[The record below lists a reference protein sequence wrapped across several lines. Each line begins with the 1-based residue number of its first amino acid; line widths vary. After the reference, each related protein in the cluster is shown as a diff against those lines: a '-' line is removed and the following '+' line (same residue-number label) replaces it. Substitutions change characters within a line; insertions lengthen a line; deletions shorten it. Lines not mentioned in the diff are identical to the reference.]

1 MSLSSFATQ
10 NSMMLKYFSF
20 FLFLLLSAGLFAQG
34 TSALKGNGQI
44 TGIVLDADSKLPIEY
59 ATVILYSKG
68 AKNAVGGATANEK
81 GIFKVADLPTGIY
94 KMDVEFVGY
103 KTISIDNIEIDNTH
117 LSVNTNTISL
127 VKSKSTLAEVTVRSS
142 AKTIDNKIDKM
153 VFNAEKDISA
163 QNGVATDLLK
173 KIPMVSVDIDGNV
186 QLAGTSSIR
195 FLINGRPSV
204 AYGSNINEVLQSIPA
219 SEIKTVEVITNP
231 GAKYDADGLGGI
243 INIVLK
249 QNKTR
254 GYNGSIS
261 TSIGTRIEN
270 GSLNLAARN
279 NNFGAS
285 LFIASNARLLAATPM
300 TMTRTTIDSL
310 NKTYNYMLQDGS
322 SDVKRQGT
330 HSGLNLDWTYLKK
343 NSFNASFGL
352 NGFGFDAT
360 GANTQT
366 LSSQSFGGALVQ
378 NALLHNITTNSFS
391 ENGNYNYSG
400 SYKRTFDKEGRE
412 FELSYNA
419 GASSFNI
426 NSGTTQYNLANQMMV
441 YGSANLNGTKETE
454 SELKFDY
461 SEPISDNIKLNL
473 GSKITNLG
481 IASATNVFLQSST
494 QPLKQNN
501 SLSNTLDYNQHV
513 VAVYSE
519 LEFPIKNWVE
529 VKLGGRFEQT
539 NVNAA
544 FSKATQPVNPSYN
557 NFVPSIFFKRKLG
570 EDNSIK
576 ISYSRRINRPGTE
589 ELNPYINTTDPKNM
603 TQGNPYLLPELGERI
618 ELTYSQELK
627 ELGSIM
633 LTVFQRNSNQDIQPY
648 VVYYP
653 SLQVGD
659 SLYYNVNLSKSQ
671 NIGLEKNTGIN
682 VFGDL
687 KFSNAFSIRTNFSYY
702 FRKIYNSIDQNYN
715 ASSQNYRANIN
726 LTYEFSKTLVSECFG
741 NFNSARNEV
750 QGKYPA
756 NLSYS
761 FALRKKFWN
770 GKGSLG
776 LLANNPFA
784 EYVKQQTLIS
794 GPNFNSNSIRYVP
807 SRSFGISFNWRFGKL
822 EFKKERK
829 EEGAMEEN
837 VN

>member
-1 MSLSSFATQ
+1 MV
-10 NSMMLKYFSF
+10 KYFVTC
-20 FLFLLLSAGLFAQG
+20 LFLISSVGVYAQSVI
-34 TSALKGNGQI
+34 TKKGNGQI
-44 TGIVLDADSKLPIEY
+44 EGIVIDNDSKLPIEY
-59 ATVILYSKG
+59 ATVILYSMTN
-68 AKNAVGGATANEK
+68 KNPIGGATANEK
-81 GIFKVADLPTGIY
+81 GIFKVTDLSNGIY
-94 KMDVEFVGY
+94 KIDIEFIGF
-103 KTISIDNIEIDNTH
+103 KTISIDNIEIDNLHTKVN
-117 LSVNTNTISL
+117 VNTVALLKSKNTL
-127 VKSKSTLAEVTVRSS
+127 ADVTVKSSS
-142 AKTIDNKIDKM
+142 KTIDNKIDKM
-153 VFNAEKDISA
+153 VFNAEKDISS

-195 FLINGRPSV
+195 FLINGKPSV

-249 QNKTR
+249 QNKTK
-254 GYNGSIS
+254 GYNGNIS
-261 TSIGTRIEN
+261 SSIGTRIEN
-270 GSLNLAARN
+270 GAINLAARN

-285 LFIASNARLLAATPM
+285 LFIATNARLLAATPM
-300 TMTRTTIDSL
+300 TMNRTSVDSA
-310 NKTYNYMLQDGS
+310 NRKYNYIQQDGS
-322 SDVKRQGT
+322 SDVKRQGI

-352 NGFGFDAT
+352 NGFETDAT
-360 GANTQT
+360 GYNNQV
-366 LSSQSFGGALVQ
+366 LNSQPFGGAIVQ
-378 NALLHNITTNSFS
+378 NALLHNVTNNSFS
-391 ENGNYNYSG
+391 ENSNYNFG
-400 SYKRTFDKEGRE
+400 ANYKRTFDKEGRE
-412 FELSYNA
+412 FELAYSASNIGNA
-419 GASSFNI
+419 MFNI
-426 NSGTTQYNLANQMMV
+426 NSGAMQYDAIMQKLI
-441 YGSANLNGTKETE
+441 YGSTNLNGTKETE

-461 SEPISDNIKLNL
+461 SEPLSDNVKLNF

-501 SLSNTLDYNQHV
+501 SLSNTLDYQQHV

-519 LEFPIKNWVE
+519 LEFPIKDWVE

-539 NVNAA
+539 NVNAV
-544 FSKATQPVNPSYN
+544 FSKASQLVDPSYH

-576 ISYSRRINRPGTE
+576 LSYSRRINRPGAE

-618 ELTYSQELK
+618 ELTFSQEIK
-627 ELGSIM
+627 ELGSLM
-633 LTVFQRNSNQDIQPY
+633 LTIFQRNSDQDIQPY
-648 VVYYP
+648 VTYYP

-671 NIGLEKNTGIN
+671 NIGLEKNTGVNI
-682 VFGDL
+682 FSDF
-687 KFSNAFSIRTNFSYY
+687 KISNALSVRSNFSYY
-702 FRKIYNSIDQNYN
+702 YRKIYNSIDHFYN
-715 ASSQNYRANIN
+715 PSSQNYRANIN
-726 LTYEFSKTLVSECFG
+726 LTYEFSKTLVTECFG
-741 NFNSARNEV
+741 NYNSARNEV

-784 EYVKQQTLIS
+784 EFIEQQTFIT

-822 EFKKERK
+822 EFKKDRK
-829 EEGAMEEN
+829 DDSGMEEAAN
-837 VN
+837 